1 MTIIEIA
8 DLIDGKILGSQ
19 ENINLNVDK
28 AFASDLMSDVLTVED
43 PNVLL
48 VTGLSNLQTIRTAE
62 MADLKMIVIGRN
74 KIPTEEM
81 IALAEDCGI
90 TIIQSPFSLFRI
102 SGMLYQR
109 NIQPL
114 Y

>member
-8 DLIDGKILGSQ
+8 ELVNGKITGSE
-19 ENINLNVDK
+19 ENNNAIVEK

-48 VTGLSNLQTIRTAE
+48 ITGLSNVQTIRTAE

-74 KIPTEEM
+74 KIPTEDM
-81 IALAEDCGI
+81 ISLAEDCGI
-90 TIIQSPFSLFRI
+90 TIIQSPYSLFKI
-102 SGMLYQR
+102 SGLLFQR
-109 NIQPL
+109 NIKPL
-114 Y
+114 F